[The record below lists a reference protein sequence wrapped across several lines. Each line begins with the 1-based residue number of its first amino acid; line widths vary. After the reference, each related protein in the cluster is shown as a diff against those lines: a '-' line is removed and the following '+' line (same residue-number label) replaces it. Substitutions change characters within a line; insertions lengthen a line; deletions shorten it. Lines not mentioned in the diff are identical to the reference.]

1 LLIIYYRKE
10 VKMKN
15 KKLLYLLGI
24 STLALSLIVGITYAA
39 FTDKAEVLGSTFSVG
54 SANLMFLE
62 DLALGTD
69 PSNYRDE
76 LTGPSFV
83 NIGPGWTQDY
93 LLKLISLGTSE
104 ISIST
109 NAYYETA
116 NDPESIREDILV
128 EVIKWYDTNQNGIL
142 DDGEEGPSL
151 GQKTIIKWK
160 TEGFTLGNLFYGQ
173 TMGLILRFSAPSISE
188 TKQGASAVFDFEFNS
203 IQL

>member
-1 LLIIYYRKE
+1 
-10 VKMKN
+10 MKN
-15 KKLLYLLGI
+15 KKLLLLGLLA
-24 STLALSLIVGITYAA
+24 TLVSITAGVTYAV

-76 LTGPSFV
+76 LSGPAFT
-83 NIGPGWTQDY
+83 NIASGWSEDY
-93 LLKLISLGTSE
+93 LLKLISLGSSE
-104 ISIST
+104 VEIST
-109 NAYYETA
+109 NAYYDTS
-116 NDPESIREDILV
+116 NDPDDIREDVLV

-142 DDGEEGPSL
+142 DEGEEGPSL

-173 TMGLILRFSAPSISE
+173 TIGLILRFSTPSISE
-188 TKQGASAVFDFEFNS
+188 TKQGASAIFDFEFNS

>member
-1 LLIIYYRKE
+1 
-10 VKMKN
+10 MKN
-15 KKLLYLLGI
+15 KKIIGLLGLLAIAI
-24 STLALSLIVGITYAA
+24 SVTVGITYAA
-39 FTDKAEVLGSTFSVG
+39 FTDKAEVLGSTFNVG
-54 SANLMFLE
+54 SADLMFLE

-76 LTGPSFV
+76 LTGPSFT

-93 LLKLISLGTSE
+93 LLKLVSLGTSE

-109 NAYYETA
+109 NAYYDTA

-128 EVIKWYDTNQNGIL
+128 EIIKWYDTNQNGIL
-142 DDGEEGPSL
+142 DEGEEGPNL

-160 TEGFTLGNLFYGQ
+160 TEGFTLGELFYGQ
-173 TMGLILRFSAPSISE
+173 TMGLILRFSAPSISAA
-188 TKQGASAVFDFEFNS
+188 KQGAGAIFDFEFNS

>member
-1 LLIIYYRKE
+1 
-10 VKMKN
+10 MKN
-15 KKLLYLLGI
+15 KKILYLTGLLMLVI
-24 STLALSLIVGITYAA
+24 SLVAGITYAA

-69 PSNYRDE
+69 PSNYRDS
-76 LTGPSFV
+76 LTGPSFT
-83 NIGPGWTQDY
+83 NIAPEWTQDY

-104 ISIST
+104 VSLST

-116 NDPESIREDILV
+116 NDPESIREDVLV

-142 DDGEEGPSL
+142 DEGEEGPSL

-160 TEGFTLGNLFYGQ
+160 TEGFALGNLFYGQ
-173 TMGLILRFSAPSISE
+173 TMGLILRFSVPSISE
-188 TKQGASAVFDFEFNS
+188 AKQGASAVFDFEFNS

>member
-1 LLIIYYRKE
+1 MKKKKLIYFVGVLTLLIS
-10 VKMKN
+10 V
-15 KKLLYLLGI
+15 
-24 STLALSLIVGITYAA
+24 TAGITFAA

-54 SANLMFLE
+54 SANIMFLE

-76 LTGPSFV
+76 LTGPSFT
-83 NIGPGWTQDY
+83 NIGPGWSQDY

-109 NAYYETA
+109 NAYYDTA

-128 EVIKWYDTNQNGIL
+128 EVIKWYDTNQNGVL
-142 DDGEEGPSL
+142 DDGEEGPIL

-173 TMGLILRFSAPSISE
+173 TMGLILRFTAPSISE
-188 TKQGASAVFDFEFNS
+188 TKQGASAIFDFQFNS